1 VSLRRLIIF
10 AKAPVVGNVK
20 SRIAS
25 VVGAEAA
32 CEIYTTILRRTF
44 SQLSEF
50 SEVQVRVTPDASAG
64 QLAAFTKTDWR
75 IKPQGDGNLGDR
87 LHRAFARAFEAGSEL
102 VLIIGSDCPDVTAD
116 DINVAWRKLEECD
129 LVVGPASDGG
139 YWLIGLR
146 RPCPE
151 LFEGIEWSSEK
162 VLRQTIERAE
172 AARLRIKLLREL
184 SDIDTIEDWNRY
196 QAREK

>member
-1 VSLRRLIIF
+1 VI
-10 AKAPVVGNVK
+10 
-20 SRIAS
+20 
-25 VVGAEAA
+25 
-32 CEIYTTILRRTF
+32 
-44 SQLSEF
+44 
-50 SEVQVRVTPDASAG
+50 
-64 QLAAFTKTDWR
+64 
-75 IKPQGDGNLGDR
+75 
-87 LHRAFARAFEAGSEL
+87 
-102 VLIIGSDCPDVTAD
+102 
-116 DINVAWRKLEECD
+116 
-129 LVVGPASDGG
+129 GPASDGG

-151 LFEGIEWSSEK
+151 LFHGIEWSSEK